1 MVKSGSGDGALDAED
16 RMAEFVELYSRYY
29 PRLQFYLMALLPS
42 ANDAADVLQETSL
55 VLWKKFE
62 SYQSGTNFYAWAC
75 KIARL
80 QTLKHRDRMGR
91 TARLLDDAVLD
102 KLSDEALSDEFDP
115 AASLEA
121 LAYCLNQLSERNRSL
136 IRRRYQPGVSVREL
150 AAEIGSSANALS
162 KLLGKVRRFLLNCVE
177 KRIASE
183 KHD

>member
-1 MVKSGSGDGALDAED
+1 MVKSGSGDGAQDAGD
-16 RMAEFVELYSRYY
+16 RMAEFVELYARYY

-55 VLWKKFE
+55 VLWRKFD

-102 KLSDEALSDEFDP
+102 KLSDEALGDEFDP
-115 AASLEA
+115 TASLEA
-121 LAYCLNQLSERNRSL
+121 LAYCLDRLSERNRSL

-150 AAEIGSSANALS
+150 AAEIGCSANALS

-177 KRIASE
+177 RRLASE
-183 KHD
+183 KQD